1 MKHILIPLDF
11 SDNSWAGLVYAVKLY
26 KDDLCTFHLLHTEV
40 LDPETL
46 STLNE
51 VYIENIMK
59 LGNDQLNQF
68 KEQIESSDPN
78 ANHEFKTIIKF
89 QPLTNAI
96 EEITKKISVDLV
108 IMSTKGINS
117 MLNSLFGTN
126 SVNVVKTHLSCPV
139 MILPEDYDY
148 NPIKQI
154 AFSTD
159 LNRFYTTEELTILND
174 LAYDNNAVL
183 RIMHIETNKPLS
195 SIQDY
200 NLSVLKSSLQGFKT
214 HYHSVPN
221 FDKKTEVINTFIK
234 DLDIDL
240 LVMVNYKHSIFE
252 KILNEPVINK
262 IGFNPQ
268 IPFLVIP
275 NNNTAS

>member
-1 MKHILIPLDF
+1 MKHILIPVDF

-89 QPLTNAI
+89 QPLTQAI
-96 EEITKKISVDLV
+96 QDTVKECSIDLI
-108 IMSTKGINS
+108 IMCTKGYTSILS
-117 MLNSLFGTN
+117 SLFGTN
-126 SVNVVKTHLSCPV
+126 SINVLQKRLSCPV
-139 MILPEDYDY
+139 IILPEDYDY

-234 DLDIDL
+234 DLEIDL

-252 KILNEPVINK
+252 KILNEPVIKN